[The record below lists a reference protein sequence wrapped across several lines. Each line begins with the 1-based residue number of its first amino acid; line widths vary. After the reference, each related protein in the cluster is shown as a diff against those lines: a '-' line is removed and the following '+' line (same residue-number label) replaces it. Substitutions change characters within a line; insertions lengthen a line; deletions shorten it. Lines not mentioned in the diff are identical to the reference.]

1 MARSRNIKPS
11 FFTSEQLSENCP
23 LGRLLFIGLWTL
35 ADYKGDL
42 EWKEKTIKVQILPWD
57 DCSAKKL
64 AINLDKSGLIRFY
77 SDGIKIY
84 CNIPNFTKHQNPH
97 KNEKLKGSDIPSYTE
112 EMRQAI
118 DLQGLTINRDK
129 SGLKPECSH
138 SNRADSLLRIPDS
151 PILIPETISP
161 PPSVSPAAQ
170 DSEKFDHTWQGEYQE
185 PVKPKK
191 PKADGFDPKTLGQLM
206 PKTLEQAWIE
216 WIEYRKQRKFK
227 TVEKTWINQAKKLSE
242 WGKAGHDPVKI
253 IEQSIGNGWQGL
265 FELKQNFNGGINGT
279 YQQRPKE
286 SAVQRCERQA
296 REIFADASAEEA
308 NQRFMGA
315 NDADLRGEVVQSG
328 G

>member
-129 SGLKPECSH
+129 SGLKPEYSQ
-138 SNRADSLLRIPDS
+138 SDRADSLLMIPDS
-151 PILIPETISP
+151 LLMIPDSSP
-161 PPSVSPAAQ
+161 PPPAVSPTAHELA
-170 DSEKFDHTWQGEYQE
+170 KT
-185 PVKPKK
+185 KN
-191 PKADGFDPKTLGQLM
+191 FDPKTLGQFM
-206 PKTLEQAWIE
+206 PQTLEQAWIE

-242 WGKAGHDPVKI
+242 WGKAGNDPVKI
-253 IEQSIGNGWQGL
+253 IEQSIANGWQGL
-265 FELKQNFNGGINGT
+265 FELKQNFNGGANVN
-279 YQQRPKE
+279 QPKSPIE
-286 SAVQRCERQA
+286 
-296 REIFADASAEEA
+296 
-308 NQRFMGA
+308 RFMQAHYPDQPREKDGGLMGS
-315 NDADLRGEVVQSG
+315 DDGVVWEQVDEPIR
-328 G
+328 

>member
-57 DCSAKKL
+57 DCSVKEL
-64 AINLDKSGLIRFY
+64 AINLDNSGLIRFY
-77 SDGIKIY
+77 SDGIKTFV
-84 CNIPNFTKHQNPH
+84 NIPNFLKHQNPH
-97 KNEKLKGSDIPSYTE
+97 KNEREKGTDIPGYTE

-118 DLQGLTINRDK
+118 DLQVLTINRDK

-138 SNRADSLLRIPDS
+138 SDRADSLLRIPDS

-161 PPSVSPAAQ
+161 PPPVSPLAQ
-170 DSEKFDHTWQGEYQE
+170 DDSI
-185 PVKPKK
+185 KPRK
-191 PKADGFDPKTLGQLM
+191 PTIDNFDPKTLGQFM
-206 PKTLEQAWIE
+206 PPELAQAWYE

-227 TVEKTWINQAKKLSE
+227 TVEKTWMGQAKKLAD

-265 FELKQNFNGGINGT
+265 FELKTNLNGGINGT

-308 NQRFMGA
+308 NQRSMGA
-315 NDADLRGEVVQSG
+315 NGADLRGEVV
-328 G
+328 